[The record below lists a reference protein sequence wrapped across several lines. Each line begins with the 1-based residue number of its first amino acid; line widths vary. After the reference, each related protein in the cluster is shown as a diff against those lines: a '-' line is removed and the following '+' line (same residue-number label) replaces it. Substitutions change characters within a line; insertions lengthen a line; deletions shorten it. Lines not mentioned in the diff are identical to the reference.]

1 MIGNNVVHTAMSAL
15 NGSQQAMCV
24 VATGRDIFTK
34 SVISGGSK
42 RKCISGFSVHR
53 SLSSELIERQ

>member
-15 NGSQQAMCV
+15 NGSRQAMCV
-24 VATGRDIFTK
+24 VATARDIFTK

-42 RKCISGFSVHR
+42 RNCFSMHS
-53 SLSSELIERQ
+53 SLTSELIDR